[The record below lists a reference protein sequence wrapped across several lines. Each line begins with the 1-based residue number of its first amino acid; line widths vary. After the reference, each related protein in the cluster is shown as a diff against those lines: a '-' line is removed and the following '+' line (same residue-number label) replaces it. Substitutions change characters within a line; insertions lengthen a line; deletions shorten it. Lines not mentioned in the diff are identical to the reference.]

1 MSGSSADPPGD
12 AGGDPRSDPAAE
24 SAGDPADTSADVPT
38 GDPAGVPAVRER
50 LDRVEDPELARSIV
64 ELDYIDAIEVDGD
77 RVEVRFTL
85 PTAWCSPA
93 FAWMMA
99 TDARDEVEALDRVR
113 EARIELCDHMH
124 GREITTGVNA
134 RDTFGGTFPDADGDV
149 AAVRAAIADKARVSR
164 QREAV
169 QALLDAGVDAEQ
181 LVSLVRSDLTLAGEE
196 AHVDLGGLSVVV
208 EAAPLADYLD
218 RVTTSGHV
226 TAPGDTLFLTPE
238 GDPIPPEQL
247 DVVQK
252 RSRLASV
259 NMGGQGAVCD
269 ALHRAR
275 HGPDG
280 PDGSGSPSFDE
291 PAADRST
298 YDGDV
303 GEFTSTWTLGTDD

>member
-1 MSGSSADPPGD
+1 MSGSSADPTSDPGCETAGD
-12 AGGDPRSDPAAE
+12 PGGGDP
-24 SAGDPADTSADVPT
+24 T
-38 GDPAGVPAVRER
+38 GRQAVRDR

-77 RVEVRFTL
+77 RVEMRFTL

-99 TDARDEVEALDRVR
+99 TDARDEIEALGWVR

-124 GREITTGVNA
+124 GAEITTGVNA
-134 RDTFGGTFPDADGDV
+134 RDTFGETFPDADGDV
-149 AAVRAAIADKARVSR
+149 AAVRASIADKARVST
-164 QREAV
+164 QREAIRT
-169 QALLDAGVDAEQ
+169 LLDAGVDPEQ
-181 LVSLVRSDLTLAGEE
+181 VVELDRSDIEVAGDE

-208 EAAPLADYLD
+208 DADPVADYLD
-218 RVTTSGHV
+218 RVETSGHV
-226 TAPGDTLFLTPE
+226 TAAGDTLFLTPE
-238 GDPIPPEQL
+238 GDPIPADEL

-280 PDGSGSPSFDE
+280 PDGSGASYVGESTGDG
-291 PAADRST
+291 AA
-298 YDGDV
+298 YDGDPDEV
-303 GEFTSTWTLGTDD
+303 TSTWTLGDDD

>member
-1 MSGSSADPPGD
+1 MSGSRSD
-12 AGGDPRSDPAAE
+12 AGGDRR
-24 SAGDPADTSADVPT
+24 
-38 GDPAGVPAVRER
+38 GVPAVRDR
-50 LDRVEDPELARSIV
+50 LDRVDDPELARSIV
-64 ELDYIDAIEVDGD
+64 ELDYIDAIEIDGA
-77 RVEVRFTL
+77 RVEIRFTL

-99 TDARDEVEALDRVR
+99 TDARDEIEGLDWVR
-113 EARIELCDHMH
+113 EARIVLCDHMH
-124 GREITTGVNA
+124 SEEITSGVNA
-134 RDTFGGTFPDADGDV
+134 RDGFGETFPDADGDV

-169 QALLDAGVDAEQ
+169 RTLLDAGVDPEQ
-181 LVSLVRSDLTLAGEE
+181 VVSLVRGDLTLSGDE
-196 AHVDLGGLSVVV
+196 AHVDVGGLSIVVD
-208 EAAPLADYLD
+208 AAPVADYLD

-226 TAPGDTLFLTPE
+226 TDDDDTLFLTPE
-238 GDPIPPEQL
+238 GEPIPADRL

-275 HGPDG
+275 HGSDG
-280 PDGSGSPSFDE
+280 PDGSGTP
-291 PAADRST
+291 PTDRSA

-303 GEFTSTWTLGTDD
+303 DEFTSTWTLTDDD

>member
-1 MSGSSADPPGD
+1 MSGSGT
-12 AGGDPRSDPAAE
+12 DPAGDR
-24 SAGDPADTSADVPT
+24 AGDPTRESADEPT
-38 GDPAGVPAVRER
+38 GDAADGLRGTPAVRER

-64 ELDYIDAIEVDGD
+64 ELDYVDAIEIDGD

-99 TDARDEVEALDRVR
+99 TDARDEVEALDWVD

-124 GREITTGVNA
+124 GEEITTGVNA
-134 RDTFGGTFPDADGDV
+134 RDGFGETFPDADGDV

-169 QALLDAGVDAEQ
+169 QLLLDAGVDAEQ
-181 LVSLVRSDLTLAGEE
+181 IVSLVRSDLTVVEEE

-208 EAAPLADYLD
+208 DAAPIADYLD

-238 GDPIPPEQL
+238 GGPIPPEQL

-252 RSRLASV
+252 RSRLATV

-291 PAADRST
+291 SAADGAT

-303 GEFTSTWTLGTDD
+303 DEFTSTWTVGTDD

>member
-1 MSGSSADPPGD
+1 MSGSSADSTGGH
-12 AGGDPRSDPAAE
+12 AGERSTSSRGDPR
-24 SAGDPADTSADVPT
+24 DVS
-38 GDPAGVPAVRER
+38 AVRER

-64 ELDYIDAIEVDGD
+64 ELDYIDAIETDGD

-99 TDARDEVEALDRVR
+99 TDARDEVEALDWVR

-124 GREITTGVNA
+124 GAEITTGVNA
-134 RDTFGGTFPDADGDV
+134 RDTFGETFPDADGGV
-149 AAVRAAIADKARVSR
+149 AEVRAAIADKARVSR

-169 QALLDAGVDAEQ
+169 QTLLDAGVDPEQ
-181 LVSLVRSDLTLAGEE
+181 VVSLERADLTVVGDE
-196 AHVDLGGLSVVV
+196 AHVDLDGLSVVV
-208 EAAPLADYLD
+208 DAAPVADYID
-218 RVTTSGHV
+218 RVETSGHV
-226 TAPGDTLFLTPE
+226 TEPDDTLFLTPE
-238 GDPIPPEQL
+238 ADPIPADRL

-280 PDGSGSPSFDE
+280 PDGSGASYV
-291 PAADRST
+291 DRSDPDGSLA

-303 GEFTSTWTLGTDD
+303 DEFTSTWTLGTDD

>member
-1 MSGSSADPPGD
+1 V
-12 AGGDPRSDPAAE
+12 SDPDGTA
-24 SAGDPADTSADVPT
+24 
-38 GDPAGVPAVRER
+38 AVRER

-64 ELDYIDAIEVDGD
+64 ELDYIDAIEVDGG

-99 TDARDEVEALDRVR
+99 ADARDEVEALDWVG
-113 EARIELCDHMH
+113 ESRIELCDHMH
-124 GREITTGVNA
+124 GEEITTGVNA
-134 RDTFGGTFPDADGDV
+134 RDGFGETFPDADGGV
-149 AAVRAAIADKARVSR
+149 AEVRAAIADKARVSR

-169 QALLDAGVDAEQ
+169 QTLLDAGADPEQ
-181 LVSLVRSDLTLAGEE
+181 VVSLVRSDLTVAGDE
-196 AHVDLGGLSVVV
+196 AHVDLGGLSIVVD
-208 EAAPLADYLD
+208 AAPLADYLD

-226 TAPGDTLFLTPE
+226 TSPNDTLFLTPE
-238 GDPIPPEQL
+238 GDPIPADRL

-280 PDGSGSPSFDE
+280 PDGSGASYVDSSAPGE
-291 PAADRST
+291 RA

-303 GEFTSTWTLGTDD
+303 DEFTSTWTLSTDD

>member
-1 MSGSSADPPGD
+1 MSGSSADPPSD
-12 AGGDPRSDPAAE
+12 AGGESTTE
-24 SAGDPADTSADVPT
+24 SAGDPT
-38 GDPAGVPAVRER
+38 GDRPDGTTAVRDR

-64 ELDYIDAIEVDGD
+64 ELEYIDAVEIDGG

-99 TDARDEVEALDRVR
+99 TDARDEVEALDWVR

-124 GREITTGVNA
+124 GEEITAGVNA
-134 RDTFGGTFPDADGDV
+134 RDTFGETFPDADGDV
-149 AAVRAAIADKARVSR
+149 AAVRAAIADKARVST

-169 QALLDAGVDAEQ
+169 RTLLDAGVDPEQ
-181 LVSLVRSDLTLAGEE
+181 VVSLVRSDLTIAGEE
-196 AHVDLGGLSVVV
+196 AHVDLGGVSIVVD
-208 EAAPLADYLD
+208 AAPLADYLD

-226 TAPGDTLFLTPE
+226 TAGDDTLFLTPE
-238 GDPIPPEQL
+238 GDPIPADRL

-252 RSRLASV
+252 RSRLATV

-280 PDGSGSPSFDE
+280 PDGSGASHV
-291 PAADRST
+291 DRSDSEGSA

-303 GEFTSTWTLGTDD
+303 REFTSTWTATTDD

>member
-1 MSGSSADPPGD
+1 MSGSSADPASD
-12 AGGDPRSDPAAE
+12 AGDDRTSEPADP
-24 SAGDPADTSADVPT
+24 AGDPQGTA
-38 GDPAGVPAVRER
+38 AVRER

-64 ELDYIDAIEVDGD
+64 ELDYIDAIEIDGD

-99 TDARDEVEALDRVR
+99 TDARDEVEALDWVR

-124 GREITTGVNA
+124 GAEITTGVNA
-134 RDTFGGTFPDADGDV
+134 RDTFGETFPDADGGV
-149 AAVRAAIADKARVSR
+149 AEVRAAIADKARVSR
-164 QREAV
+164 QREAIN
-169 QALLDAGVDAEQ
+169 ALLDAGVDPEQ
-181 LVSLVRSDLTLAGEE
+181 VVALERADVDVAGDE
-196 AHVDLGGLSVVV
+196 AHVDVGGLSVVV
-208 EAAPLADYLD
+208 DADPIADYID
-218 RVTTSGHV
+218 RVETSGHV
-226 TAPGDTLFLTPE
+226 TEPDDTLFLTPE
-238 GDPIPPEQL
+238 ADPIPADRL

-280 PDGSGSPSFDE
+280 PDGSGASYVDSSDPDE
-291 PAADRST
+291 RA

-303 GEFTSTWTLGTDD
+303 DEFTSTWTLGTDD

>member
-1 MSGSSADPPGD
+1 MSGSSTDPPGD
-12 AGGDPRSDPAAE
+12 APRE
-24 SAGDPADTSADVPT
+24 PT
-38 GDPAGVPAVRER
+38 GDPADEPMRDRTAAVKNR

-64 ELDYIDAIEVDGD
+64 ALDYIDAIEIDGD

-99 TDARDEVEALDRVR
+99 TDARDEVESLDWV
-113 EARIELCDHMH
+113 EESRIELCDHMH
-124 GREITTGVNA
+124 GAEITAGVNA
-134 RDTFGGTFPDADGDV
+134 RDTFGATFPDADGDV
-149 AAVRAAIADKARVSR
+149 AAVRASIADKARVST
-164 QREAV
+164 QREAIT
-169 QALLDAGVDAEQ
+169 ALLDAGVDPEQ
-181 LVSLVRSDLTLAGEE
+181 VVALDRSDVEVAGDE
-196 AHVDLGGLSVVV
+196 AHVALDGLSVVV
-208 EAAPLADYLD
+208 DAEPIADYLD
-218 RVTTSGHV
+218 RVEASGHV
-226 TAPGDTLFLTPE
+226 GAPDDTLFLTPE
-238 GDPIPPEQL
+238 GDPIPADRL

-280 PDGSGSPSFDE
+280 PDGTGASYV
-291 PAADRST
+291 DRSEGDLSA

-303 GEFTSTWTLGTDD
+303 DEFTSAWTAGVDD

>member
-1 MSGSSADPPGD
+1 MSGSRSD
-12 AGGDPRSDPAAE
+12 AGGSVKRRAAV
-24 SAGDPADTSADVPT
+24 S
-38 GDPAGVPAVRER
+38 ER
-50 LDRVEDPELARSIV
+50 LDHVEDPELARSIV
-64 ELDYIDAIEVDGD
+64 ELDYIDAIEIDGG

-99 TDARDEVEALDRVR
+99 TDARDEVESLGWVR
-113 EARIELCDHMH
+113 EARIVLCDHMH
-124 GREITTGVNA
+124 SEEITTGVNA
-134 RDTFGGTFPDADGDV
+134 RDGFGETFPDADGDV

-169 QALLDAGVDAEQ
+169 RTLLDAGADPEQ
-181 LVSLVRSDLTLAGEE
+181 VVSLVRGDLTLAGEE
-196 AHVDLGGLSVVV
+196 AHVDVGGLSIVVD
-208 EAAPLADYLD
+208 ADPIADYLD

-226 TAPGDTLFLTPE
+226 TADDDTLFLTPE
-238 GDPIPPEQL
+238 GEPIPADRL
-247 DVVQK
+247 DTVQK

-275 HGPDG
+275 HGADG
-280 PDGSGSPSFDE
+280 PDGSGTP
-291 PAADRST
+291 PTDRSV

-303 GEFTSTWTLGTDD
+303 DEFTSTWTLSGND

>member
-1 MSGSSADPPGD
+1 MSGSSAGPTGDSTDDPTGESADGPTDDPPG
-12 AGGDPRSDPAAE
+12 
-24 SAGDPADTSADVPT
+24 TT
-38 GDPAGVPAVRER
+38 AVRER

-64 ELDYIDAIEVDGD
+64 ELDYIDAVEIDGG
-77 RVEVRFTL
+77 RVAVRFTL

-99 TDARDEVEALDRVR
+99 TDARDEVEALDWVR

-124 GREITTGVNA
+124 GEEITTGVNA
-134 RDTFGGTFPDADGDV
+134 RDGFGETFPDADGDV

-169 QALLDAGVDAEQ
+169 EALLDAGVDAEQ
-181 LVSLVRSDLTLAGEE
+181 VVSLVRSDLTIAGEE
-196 AHVDLGGLSVVV
+196 AHVELDGLSVVV
-208 EAAPLADYLD
+208 DAAPIADYLD
-218 RVTTSGHV
+218 RVTTSGRV
-226 TAPGDTLFLTPE
+226 TAPDDALFLTPE
-238 GDPIPPEQL
+238 GDPIPAGRL

-252 RSRLASV
+252 RSRLATV

-280 PDGSGSPSFDE
+280 PDGSGTSPLDGSSS
-291 PAADRST
+291 DRSA

-303 GEFTSTWTLGTDD
+303 DEFT

>member
-1 MSGSSADPPGD
+1 MSGSSADPTSDPGCETAGD
-12 AGGDPRSDPAAE
+12 PGGDPRGTA
-24 SAGDPADTSADVPT
+24 
-38 GDPAGVPAVRER
+38 AVRDR

-77 RVEVRFTL
+77 RVEMRFTL

-99 TDARDEVEALDRVR
+99 TDARDEIEALGWVR

-124 GREITTGVNA
+124 GAEITAGVNA
-134 RDTFGGTFPDADGDV
+134 RDTFGETFPDADGDV
-149 AAVRAAIADKARVSR
+149 AAVRASIADKARVST

-169 QALLDAGVDAEQ
+169 GALLDAGVDPEQ
-181 LVSLVRSDLTLAGEE
+181 VVGLDRSDVEVVGDE

-208 EAAPLADYLD
+208 DADPVADYLD
-218 RVTTSGHV
+218 RVETSGHV
-226 TAPGDTLFLTPE
+226 TAAGDTLFLTPE
-238 GDPIPPEQL
+238 GDPIPADEL

-252 RSRLASV
+252 RSRLATV

-280 PDGSGSPSFDE
+280 PDGSGASYV
-291 PAADRST
+291 DRSDGELSA

-303 GEFTSTWTLGTDD
+303 DEFTSTWTLGDDD

>member
-1 MSGSSADPPGD
+1 MSGSSADPTSGAGD
-12 AGGDPRSDPAAE
+12 DPAKRQ
-24 SAGDPADTSADVPT
+24 
-38 GDPAGVPAVRER
+38 AVIER

-64 ELDYIDAIEVDGD
+64 ELDYIDAIEIDGG

-99 TDARDEVEALDRVR
+99 TDARDEVEGLDWAD

-124 GREITTGVNA
+124 GAEITTGVNA
-134 RDTFGGTFPDADGDV
+134 RDTFGETFPDADGGV
-149 AAVRAAIADKARVSR
+149 AEVRAAIADKARVST
-164 QREAV
+164 QRAAV
-169 QALLDAGVDAEQ
+169 DALLDAAVDPEQ
-181 LVSLVRSDLTLAGEE
+181 VVALDRSDVDVAGDE

-208 EAAPLADYLD
+208 DADPIADYLD
-218 RVTTSGHV
+218 RVETSGHV
-226 TAPGDTLFLTPE
+226 TGPDDTLFLTPE
-238 GDPIPPEQL
+238 GDPIPAERL

-280 PDGSGSPSFDE
+280 PDGSGASYVDQSGGE
-291 PAADRST
+291 LSA

-303 GEFTSTWTLGTDD
+303 DEFTSTWTLSSDD

>member
-1 MSGSSADPPGD
+1 MSGSSADPTGD
-12 AGGDPRSDPAAE
+12 RAGEPA
-24 SAGDPADTSADVPT
+24 

-64 ELDYIDAIEVDGD
+64 ELDYIDDIEIDGG

-99 TDARDEVEALDRVR
+99 TDARDEVEALDWVR

-124 GREITTGVNA
+124 GEEITTGVNA
-134 RDTFGGTFPDADGDV
+134 RDGFGETFPDADGDV

-181 LVSLVRSDLTLAGEE
+181 IVSLVRSDLTIDGDE

-208 EAAPLADYLD
+208 DAAPIADYLD

-226 TAPGDTLFLTPE
+226 TTGDDTLFLTPE
-238 GDPIPPEQL
+238 GDPIPADRL

-252 RSRLASV
+252 RSRLATV

-275 HGPDG
+275 HGSEG
-280 PDGSGSPSFDE
+280 PDGSGTPSLDRSSS
-291 PAADRST
+291 DRST

-303 GEFTSTWTLGTDD
+303 DEFTSTWTVGTDD

>member
-1 MSGSSADPPGD
+1 MSGSSADP
-12 AGGDPRSDPAAE
+12 
-24 SAGDPADTSADVPT
+24 T
-38 GDPAGVPAVRER
+38 GDPAGERSGSSRGDPRDISAVRDR

-64 ELDYIDAIEVDGD
+64 DLDYIDAIEVDGG

-99 TDARDEVEALDRVR
+99 TDARDEVEALDWVR

-124 GREITTGVNA
+124 GAEITTGVNA
-134 RDTFGGTFPDADGDV
+134 RDTFGETFPDADGGV
-149 AAVRAAIADKARVSR
+149 AEVRAAIADKARVSR

-169 QALLDAGVDAEQ
+169 QTLLDAGVDPDQ
-181 LVSLVRSDLTLAGEE
+181 VVSLERADIDVAGDE
-196 AHVDLGGLSVVV
+196 AHVDLDGLSVVV
-208 EAAPLADYLD
+208 DAAPVVDYID
-218 RVTTSGHV
+218 RVETSGHV
-226 TAPGDTLFLTPE
+226 TEPDDTLFLTPE
-238 GDPIPPEQL
+238 ADPIPADRL

-280 PDGSGSPSFDE
+280 PDGSGASYVDSSAPDE
-291 PAADRST
+291 RA

-303 GEFTSTWTLGTDD
+303 DEFTSTWTLGTDD

>member
-1 MSGSSADPPGD
+1 MSESITDPMEHTGD
-12 AGGDPRSDPAAE
+12 G
-24 SAGDPADTSADVPT
+24 PADSQHQTV
-38 GDPAGVPAVRER
+38 AVRDR

-64 ELDYIDAIEVDGD
+64 ELDYIDTIQVDGSH
-77 RVEVRFTL
+77 VEVRFTL

-99 TDARDEVEALDRVR
+99 TDARDEVEALDWANK
-113 EARIELCDHMH
+113 ARIELCDHMH
-124 GREITTGVNA
+124 GKEITTGVNA
-134 RDTFGGTFPDADGDV
+134 CDSFGETFPDADGDV

-169 QALLDAGVDAEQ
+169 QVLLDAGVNPEQ
-181 LVSLVRSDLTLAGEE
+181 IVSLERSDIDINNDE
-196 AHVDLGGLSVVV
+196 AHVELDGLSIVVD
-208 EAAPLADYLD
+208 AAPITDYLD

-226 TAPGDTLFLTPE
+226 TTDDDTLFLTPE
-238 GDPIPPEQL
+238 GHPIPADQL

-252 RSRLASV
+252 RSRLATV

-280 PDGSGSPSFDE
+280 PDGSGTSPFTESEFDQS
-291 PAADRST
+291 A
-298 YDGDV
+298 YDGNV
-303 GEFTSTWTLGTDD
+303 EEFTSTWTLSTDD

>member
-1 MSGSSADPPGD
+1 MSGSRTD
-12 AGGDPRSDPAAE
+12 A
-24 SAGDPADTSADVPT
+24 AGDPT
-38 GDPAGVPAVRER
+38 GTQAVRDR

-64 ELDYIDAIEVDGD
+64 ELDYIDTIDIDGG
-77 RVEVRFTL
+77 RVAVQFTL

-99 TDARDEVEALDRVR
+99 TDARDEIEALDWVR
-113 EARIELCDHMH
+113 ESRIELCDHMH
-124 GREITTGVNA
+124 GEEITTGVNA
-134 RDTFGGTFPDADGDV
+134 RDSFGETFPDADGDV

-169 QALLDAGVDAEQ
+169 RVLLDAGVDADQ
-181 LVSLVRSDLTLAGEE
+181 VVSLVRSDLTVAGNE
-196 AHVDLGGLSVVV
+196 AHVDLGELSVVV
-208 EAAPLADYLD
+208 DAAPIADYLD
-218 RVTTSGHV
+218 RATASEHV
-226 TAPGDTLFLTPE
+226 TAGDDPLFLTPE
-238 GDPIPPEQL
+238 GDPIPADQL

-252 RSRLASV
+252 RSRLATV

-280 PDGSGSPSFDE
+280 PDGSGPSSDR
-291 PAADRST
+291 PASDRST

-303 GEFTSTWTLGTDD
+303 DEFTSTWSITTDD

>member
-1 MSGSSADPPGD
+1 MSGSSAGPASD
-12 AGGDPRSDPAAE
+12 ARGDPEGDSTAE
-24 SAGDPADTSADVPT
+24 SAGDPAS
-38 GDPAGVPAVRER
+38 DPDGTAAVRDR

-64 ELDYIDAIEVDGD
+64 ELDYIDAVEVDGG

-99 TDARDEVEALDRVR
+99 ADARDEVEALDWVR

-124 GREITTGVNA
+124 GAEITTGVNA
-134 RDTFGGTFPDADGDV
+134 RDTFGETFPDADGGV
-149 AAVRAAIADKARVSR
+149 AEVRAAIADKARVST

-169 QALLDAGVDAEQ
+169 RTLLDAGADPEQ
-181 LVSLVRSDLTLAGEE
+181 VVSLERSDLTVAGDE
-196 AHVDLGGLSVVV
+196 AHVDLGGLSIVVD
-208 EAAPLADYLD
+208 AAPLADYLD

-226 TAPGDTLFLTPE
+226 TAPDDTLFLTPE
-238 GDPIPPEQL
+238 GDPIPADRL

-280 PDGSGSPSFDE
+280 PDGSGASYVDSSDPDE
-291 PAADRST
+291 RA

-303 GEFTSTWTLGTDD
+303 GEFTSTWTLSGDD

>member
-1 MSGSSADPPGD
+1 MSGSSAGPAGD
-12 AGGDPRSDPAAE
+12 AGGDPR
-24 SAGDPADTSADVPT
+24 GDSTEGSADGPP
-38 GDPAGVPAVRER
+38 GDSRGKASVRDR

-64 ELDYIDAIEVDGD
+64 ELDYIDAIEIDGG

-99 TDARDEVEALDRVR
+99 TDARDEVEGLDWIR

-124 GREITTGVNA
+124 GEGITTGVNA
-134 RDTFGGTFPDADGDV
+134 RDTFGETFPDADGDV

-169 QALLDAGVDAEQ
+169 RTLLDAGADPEQ
-181 LVSLVRSDLTLAGEE
+181 VVSLVRSDLTIDGDE
-196 AHVDLGGLSVVV
+196 AHVDLGGLSLVVD
-208 EAAPLADYLD
+208 AAPIADYLD

-226 TAPGDTLFLTPE
+226 TAGDDTLFLTPE
-238 GDPIPPEQL
+238 GDPIPADEL

-252 RSRLASV
+252 RSRLAAV

-280 PDGSGSPSFDE
+280 PDGSGPKYADG
-291 PAADRST
+291 PASEGAA

-303 GEFTSTWTLGTDD
+303 EEFTSTWTLGTDD

>member
-1 MSGSSADPPGD
+1 MSGRSADPTSG
-12 AGGDPRSDPAAE
+12 AG
-24 SAGDPADTSADVPT
+24 
-38 GDPAGVPAVRER
+38 GDPAGVQAVRER

-64 ELDYIDAIEVDGD
+64 ELDYIDAIEIDGG

-124 GREITTGVNA
+124 GEEITAGVNA
-134 RDTFGGTFPDADGDV
+134 RDSFGETFPDADGDV

-169 QALLDAGVDAEQ
+169 QALLDAGAHPEQ
-181 LVSLVRSDLTLAGEE
+181 VVSLVRADLTIAGDE
-196 AHVDLGGLSVVV
+196 AHVDLDGFSLVVD
-208 EAAPLADYLD
+208 AAPIADYLD

-226 TAPGDTLFLTPE
+226 TEPDDTLFLTPE
-238 GDPIPPEQL
+238 GDPIPADQL

-252 RSRLASV
+252 RSRLATV

-280 PDGSGSPSFDE
+280 PDGSGPKYVDPSDG
-291 PAADRST
+291 DRST

-303 GEFTSTWTLGTDD
+303 DEFTSTWTLGTDD

>member
-1 MSGSSADPPGD
+1 MSGSSANPTGD
-12 AGGDPRSDPAAE
+12 AGGDPTDGRSQI
-24 SAGDPADTSADVPT
+24 T
-38 GDPAGVPAVRER
+38 AVRDR

-99 TDARDEVEALDRVR
+99 TDARDEVEALGWVNK
-113 EARIELCDHMH
+113 AWIELCDHMH
-124 GREITTGVNA
+124 GEEITTGVNA
-134 RDTFGGTFPDADGDV
+134 RDGFGETFPDADGDV
-149 AAVRAAIADKARVSR
+149 AAVRAAIADKARVAR

-169 QALLDAGVDAEQ
+169 QALLDAGVDPEQ
-181 LVSLVRSDLTLAGEE
+181 VVALDRSDVEIVDDE
-196 AHVDLGGLSVVV
+196 AHVDLDGLSIVVD
-208 EAAPLADYLD
+208 AAPVADYLD

-226 TAPGDTLFLTPE
+226 TAADDTLFLTPE
-238 GDPIPPEQL
+238 GDPIAADRL

-252 RSRLASV
+252 RSRLATV

-275 HGPDG
+275 HGPNG
-280 PDGSGSPSFDE
+280 PDGSGTSPGESEF
-291 PAADRST
+291 DRST
-298 YDGDV
+298 YDGNVD
-303 GEFTSTWTLGTDD
+303 EFTSTWTLSTDD

>member
-1 MSGSSADPPGD
+1 MSGSSADPTSD
-12 AGGDPRSDPAAE
+12 AGDGRTSE
-24 SAGDPADTSADVPT
+24 PADPT
-38 GDPAGVPAVRER
+38 GDPQGTAAVRER

-64 ELDYIDAIEVDGD
+64 ELDYIDAIDIDGD

-99 TDARDEVEALDRVR
+99 TDARDEVEALDWVR

-124 GREITTGVNA
+124 GAEITTGVNA
-134 RDTFGGTFPDADGDV
+134 RDAFGETFPDADGGV
-149 AAVRAAIADKARVSR
+149 AEVRAAIADKARVSR
-164 QREAV
+164 QREAIG
-169 QALLDAGVDAEQ
+169 ALIDAGVDPEQ
-181 LVSLVRSDLTLAGEE
+181 VVALERADVDVAGDE
-196 AHVDLGGLSVVV
+196 AHVDLDGLSVVV
-208 EAAPLADYLD
+208 DAAPVADYID
-218 RVTTSGHV
+218 RVETSGHV
-226 TAPGDTLFLTPE
+226 KEPDDTLFLTPE
-238 GDPIPPEQL
+238 ADPIPADRL

-280 PDGSGSPSFDE
+280 PDGSGASYVDSSDPDE
-291 PAADRST
+291 RA

-303 GEFTSTWTLGTDD
+303 DEFTSTWTLSSDD

>member
-1 MSGSSADPPGD
+1 MSGSRSDP
-12 AGGDPRSDPAAE
+12 GGDPS
-24 SAGDPADTSADVPT
+24 GT
-38 GDPAGVPAVRER
+38 PAVRDR

-64 ELDYIDAIEVDGD
+64 DLDYIDAIDIDGG

-99 TDARDEVEALDRVR
+99 TDARDEVEGLDWVR
-113 EARIELCDHMH
+113 AVRIELCDHMH
-124 GREITTGVNA
+124 GEEITAGVNA
-134 RDTFGGTFPDADGDV
+134 RDSFGETFPDADGDV

-169 QALLDAGVDAEQ
+169 QALLDAGVDSEQ
-181 LVSLVRSDLTLAGEE
+181 IVSLARSDLTIAGDE
-196 AHVDLGGLSVVV
+196 AHVDVGGLSVVV
-208 EAAPLADYLD
+208 DAAPVADYLD

-226 TAPGDTLFLTPE
+226 TSDDDTLFLTPE
-238 GDPIPPEQL
+238 GDPIPADEL

-252 RSRLASV
+252 RSRLATV

-280 PDGSGSPSFDE
+280 PDGSGASYVDSSDPDE
-291 PAADRST
+291 RA

-303 GEFTSTWTLGTDD
+303 DEFTSTWTLGTDD

>member
-1 MSGSSADPPGD
+1 MAGSRSEPGGD
-12 AGGDPRSDPAAE
+12 AERTA
-24 SAGDPADTSADVPT
+24 
-38 GDPAGVPAVRER
+38 AVRER

-64 ELDYIDAIEVDGD
+64 ALDYIDAIDVDGG

-99 TDARDEVEALDRVR
+99 TDARDEVESLGWVR

-124 GREITTGVNA
+124 SEEITTGVNA
-134 RDTFGGTFPDADGDV
+134 RDGFGETFPDADGDV

-169 QALLDAGVDAEQ
+169 RTLLDAGADPEQ
-181 LVSLVRSDLTLAGEE
+181 IVSLVRGDLTLAGDE
-196 AHVDLGGLSVVV
+196 AHVDVGGLSIVVD
-208 EAAPLADYLD
+208 AAPIADYLD

-226 TAPGDTLFLTPE
+226 SDDDDTLFLTSE
-238 GDPIPPEQL
+238 GDPIPAAEL
-247 DVVQK
+247 NVVQK

-280 PDGSGSPSFDE
+280 PDGSGTPTT
-291 PAADRST
+291 DRST

-303 GEFTSTWTLGTDD
+303 DEFTSTWTLPGDD